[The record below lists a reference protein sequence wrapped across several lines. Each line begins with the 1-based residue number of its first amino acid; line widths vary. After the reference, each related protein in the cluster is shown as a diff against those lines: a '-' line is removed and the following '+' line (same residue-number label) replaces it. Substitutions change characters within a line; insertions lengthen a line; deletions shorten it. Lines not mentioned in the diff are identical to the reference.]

1 MRPGSACV
9 VILSVVLASCTTSSQ
24 PDGTVAEQPVW
35 GRVDCQRIS
44 GNPKLEQEVEQHK
57 AICMNRAEAAAIA
70 GTTSIPVGYGVGGAI
85 ASGIQRG
92 TAQNQIAIA
101 TAKSCMGEY
110 GYIFRTRDQHITA
123 CAAIASA
130 ASTQSSQT
138 KPGAAR

>member
-1 MRPGSACV
+1 
-9 VILSVVLASCTTSSQ
+9 
-24 PDGTVAEQPVW
+24 
-35 GRVDCQRIS
+35 
-44 GNPKLEQEVEQHK
+44 
-57 AICMNRAEAAAIA
+57 MNRAEAAAVA
-70 GTTSIPVGYGVGGAI
+70 GTTAIPVGYGVGGAI

-130 ASTQSSQT
+130 TAATPSQT
-138 KPGAAR
+138 KPGSAK